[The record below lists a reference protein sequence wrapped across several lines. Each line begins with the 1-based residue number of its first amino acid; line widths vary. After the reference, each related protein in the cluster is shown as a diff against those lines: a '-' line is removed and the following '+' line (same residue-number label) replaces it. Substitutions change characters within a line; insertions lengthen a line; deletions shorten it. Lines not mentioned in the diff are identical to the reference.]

1 MENTTKF
8 VTGKVHWASLTAPNT
23 TYEPVWCID
32 VSLDEESKV
41 ELESLGL
48 NVQNKGDDR
57 GDFIKIKR
65 KVMKRDGTEREAP
78 TVVDSKRNPWD
89 NSLIGNGS
97 EANVKFKIYE
107 YEYNKKRGVTTD
119 LIAVQVV
126 NLVPYGN
133 DFEDVDDGYIVGN
146 SPNNNN
152 NPHLAADD
160 VPF

>member
-57 GDFIKIKR
+57 GDFIKIMAVKL
-65 KVMKRDGTEREAP
+65 ML
-78 TVVDSKRNPWD
+78 
-89 NSLIGNGS
+89 SL
-97 EANVKFKIYE
+97 KFTST
-107 YEYNKKRGVTTD
+107 NTTRSV
-119 LIAVQVV
+119 A
-126 NLVPYGN
+126 
-133 DFEDVDDGYIVGN
+133 
-146 SPNNNN
+146 
-152 NPHLAADD
+152 
-160 VPF
+160 